1 MEKLSTNNDAEL
13 ILKLYELRTEPTMRE
28 ARNWITTEFWPTSAE
43 EFFVVQRG
51 RGTKENAYLRQ
62 VTSYWEMAAAFV
74 LHGCLSPEL
83 FIDCNGE
90 NIFILAKLDS
100 IIHEIT

>member
-28 ARNWITTEFWPTSAE
+28 ARNWITTEFWPNTAE
-43 EFFVVQRG
+43 EFFAVQRG

-62 VTSYWEMAAAFV
+62 VTSYWEMAAPSCFMAA
-74 LHGCLSPEL
+74 CPLSSSLIATARTSL
-83 FIDCNGE
+83 FSRN
-90 NIFILAKLDS
+90 S
-100 IIHEIT
+100 IP